1 MSDDPAPTTGPTLE
15 YEATGLSNPTAQL
28 TSILLRIL
36 AVLCFLMALPAV
48 EAVCESIVAVLR
60 GGPVVQSV
68 TWLMGAARY
77 WLIYVGAGAVLLW
90 KADRWGARLAP
101 KSIGQSPAPKF
112 NSYEAQAIAFSVLG
126 VYIVVQGIAL
136 LWQDVVKY
144 FLDHTWRSGTGSI
157 AVA

>member
-1 MSDDPAPTTGPTLE
+1 M
-15 YEATGLSNPTAQL
+15 
-28 TSILLRIL
+28 
-36 AVLCFLMALPAV
+36 
-48 EAVCESIVAVLR
+48 
-60 GGPVVQSV
+60 
-68 TWLMGAARY
+68 
-77 WLIYVGAGAVLLW
+77 
-90 KADRWGARLAP
+90 RWGARLAP

-157 AVA
+157 AVAIEPFLPSVIKIVLGIVLFLRGRGLALVWHKLRSGGRYREPDQETNVSE